1 MRQEAFSD
9 RKKNRTH
16 NMKLLL
22 YLGCDFAD
30 VFARRELLIRPSLNV
45 DGKSDGKAP
54 LSLL

>member
-45 DGKSDGKAP
+45 DG
-54 LSLL
+54 